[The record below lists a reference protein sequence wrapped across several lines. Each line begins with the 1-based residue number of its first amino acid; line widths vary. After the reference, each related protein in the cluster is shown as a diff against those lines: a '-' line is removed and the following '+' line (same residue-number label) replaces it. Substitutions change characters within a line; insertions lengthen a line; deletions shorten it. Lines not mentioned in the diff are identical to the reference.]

1 MSVELRP
8 VSGSSDRLEAWAD
21 GFLIGRV
28 LMTVAGTSATMA
40 AELDGGSALRH
51 DVGALV
57 LAAVAEAEER
67 GATDVALLSQSLLVR
82 HEARR
87 MGFGGGLRAP
97 LAATTDAIARTAM
110 IADADTHA
118 TAAAYDRRDR
128 TAWLVAALDHL
139 GVASTPARSTS
150 ALGRLTRRLAGGVGD
165 TLEVVVEGAPGRTF
179 VVSAPDRADTMPEAV
194 ALAADT
200 TRAVL
205 TRFPAQAAGV
215 KFVYFDRA
223 IFDMKSGGHTA
234 GMTEGSNPSIHLN
247 VMYVSA
253 EVSLEETDRPP
264 PTFTALD
271 RTVAH
276 ELWHRIE
283 MVFEARDYRSSID
296 LRRQIG
302 RSLGVET
309 LEHAVKGG
317 SAKAPAPWQAAH
329 RRLMDEVSLY
339 ATTNVREATAEMFK
353 QWWCR
358 TGPTSPVVTRFG
370 ELVDQFFPG

>member
-1 MSVELRP
+1 MTVELRP

-21 GFLIGRV
+21 GFRIGGV
-28 LMTVAGTSATMA
+28 LMTVAGTSATMG
-40 AELDGGSALRH
+40 AELDGGSALQG

-57 LAAVAEAEER
+57 LAAVAEAEDR
-67 GATDVALLSQSLLVR
+67 GATDVTLFSQSLLVR

-87 MGFGGGLRAP
+87 LGFLGGLRAP
-97 LAATTDAIARTAM
+97 LTATTDAIARTAM
-110 IADADTHA
+110 IADADAHPGPVH
-118 TAAAYDRRDR
+118 DHQGR

-139 GVASTPARSTS
+139 GVASTAPRRPS

-165 TLEVVVEGAPGRTF
+165 TLEVVVEGAPGGTF
-179 VVSAPDRADTMPEAV
+179 VVSAPDRADILPEAV

-205 TRFPAQAAGV
+205 TRFLAQSDGV

-247 VMYVSA
+247 MMYVSA

-283 MVFEARDYRSSID
+283 MVFEAHDYRSSID

-317 SAKAPAPWQAAH
+317 SAKAPAPWQAAY
-329 RRLMDEVSLY
+329 RRLVDEVSPY

-358 TGPTSPVVTRFG
+358 NGPTSPVVARFG